1 MVVLIDKVVVSV
13 VVVVVVVDAVC
24 LDRSDVVDLKCCWI
38 GCFVVD
44 DRSYL

>member
-1 MVVLIDKVVVSV
+1 MVEVVEEAVVSVV

-24 LDRSDVVDLKCCWI
+24 LDRRDFDGLKCWI